1 MKTPV
6 SMQQVQAVT
15 EPGVEAAGDL
25 KNKVSHQDQRGGQ
38 ETKHKEPLNVFPLP
52 PHIPFF

>member
-1 MKTPV
+1 MKTRV
-6 SMQQVQAVT
+6 SVQQVQTVT

-25 KNKVSHQDQRGGQ
+25 KNKVSHQDQRGIQ